1 MIVSSTNTRFV
12 ITLVALLVIA
22 APLSAR
28 AADDK
33 ATQQSP
39 SAAPDDDDMTI
50 KPAEPDF
57 TLISLPTSL
66 RLAQFKSAFRVTHR
80 FARPLTS
87 DVGGLAGDLFGLD
100 SGAQIGL
107 EYRFG
112 IVRNGEIGIHR
123 TSDKTIEFFGQYGVV
138 RQKGKLP
145 VDISALVS
153 VDGTNNFRDRYAPA
167 LGAIVSRRLGAR
179 AALYVEPTWVH
190 HSNVQPSSS
199 AEANDTFM
207 LGLGA
212 RLRVRPTVSVV
223 AESAPR
229 ISGFRPGVNHGS
241 LAIEKRAG
249 GHVFQLNFSDSFAT
263 TMGQIARGGPS
274 RNNWYLGFN
283 ISRKFF

>member
-1 MIVSSTNTRFV
+1 MSSTKTRSV
-12 ITLVALLVIA
+12 IALVALLVIA
-22 APLSAR
+22 APPSAR

-33 ATQQSP
+33 TVQQSP
-39 SAAPDDDDMTI
+39 PAATDDDDTTI

-66 RLAQFKSAFRVTHR
+66 RLPRFKSAFRVTHR

-112 IVRNGEIGIHR
+112 IVPNGEIGIHR
-123 TSDKTIEFFGQYGVV
+123 TSDKTIELFGQYGVA
-138 RQKGKLP
+138 RQKGSLP
-145 VDISALVS
+145 LDISAWVS
-153 VDGTNNFRDRYAPA
+153 VDGTNNFSDRYAPA
-167 LGAIVSRRLGAR
+167 LGAILSRRFGAR

-207 LGLGA
+207 VGLGA
-212 RLRVRPTVSVV
+212 RLRIRPTVSVV

-229 ISGFRPGVNHGS
+229 VSGFRPGVNHGS

-263 TMGQIARGGPS
+263 TMGQIARGGS
-274 RNNWYLGFN
+274 SSHDWYLGFN

>member
-1 MIVSSTNTRFV
+1 MKNMRILL
-12 ITLVALLVIA
+12 TLIFTLFA
-22 APLSAR
+22 ATA
-28 AADDK
+28 AYAQNADDG
-33 ATQQSP
+33 
-39 SAAPDDDDMTI
+39 DDRVL

-66 RLAQFKSAFRVTHR
+66 RLPQFKSAFRVTHR

-112 IVRNGEIGIHR
+112 IVPNGEIGIHR
-123 TSDKTIEFFGQYGVV
+123 SSDKTIEFFGQYGVV
-138 RQKGKLP
+138 RQKANLP
-145 VDISALVS
+145 LDISALVS
-153 VDGTNNFRDRYAPA
+153 VDGTNNFRDRYVPA
-167 LGAIVSRRLGAR
+167 LGAILSRRFGAR
-179 AALYVEPTWVH
+179 AALYVEPMWVR
-190 HSNVQPSSS
+190 HSNVQPLSG

-207 LGLGA
+207 VGLGA

-229 ISGFRPGVNHGS
+229 VSGFRPGVNHGS
-241 LAIEKRAG
+241 VAIEKRAG
-249 GHVFQLNFSDSFAT
+249 GHVFQLNVSDSFAT

-274 RNNWYLGFN
+274 SRNWYLGFN